1 MEKVLELNNIL
12 DEEIQFCEKFE
23 ELLLQKKELLI
34 HSKATALKD
43 FDERIYEAQAKLQQI
58 TQNRLNVTKKF
69 GNEQMKLSEIIG
81 SLEDKTAARE
91 LEIKRKK
98 IQISAQKIS
107 LINKVIN
114 SLIEHSLKV
123 IDGSILAIANAIA
136 ATQTK
141 GDYYNGYGIKERQEG
156 MTISAIVEDA

>member
-58 TQNRLNVTKKF
+58 TH
-69 GNEQMKLSEIIG
+69 LSNPHL
-81 SLEDKTAARE
+81 S
-91 LEIKRKK
+91 
-98 IQISAQKIS
+98 QS
-107 LINKVIN
+107 
-114 SLIEHSLKV
+114 
-123 IDGSILAIANAIA
+123 
-136 ATQTK
+136 
-141 GDYYNGYGIKERQEG
+141 
-156 MTISAIVEDA
+156 